1 MKITILGS
9 SGQIGAYLS
18 EYLRKQG
25 HVVINFD
32 KVETPN
38 HDMTVIPNQYL
49 ENAIETADFVSLLEE
64 VSTYIPI
71 H

>member
-18 EYLRKQG
+18 KHLRDKG
-25 HVVINFD
+25 HIVIDFD

-38 HDMTVIPNQYL
+38 HDMTVIQ
-49 ENAIETADFVSLLEE
+49 T
-64 VSTYIPI
+64 PI
-71 H
+71 S